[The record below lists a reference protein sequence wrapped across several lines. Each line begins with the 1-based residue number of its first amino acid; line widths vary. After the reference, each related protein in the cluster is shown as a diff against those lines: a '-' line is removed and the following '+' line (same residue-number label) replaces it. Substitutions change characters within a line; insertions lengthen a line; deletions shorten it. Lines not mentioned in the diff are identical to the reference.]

1 MPNLLVEIG
10 TEELPTDALSVVYS
24 NLAAKATE
32 TFQKNRLSFK
42 QVWVQATP
50 RRIAFYIEDLAVR
63 QQDENLELSGPSV
76 EKAYDAEGKPSQA
89 LLGFLK
95 SKEAELRDLE
105 VKDTPRGQF
114 VVIRRALKGKPA
126 VSVLPEVLAELF
138 NSLTFPKNMRWEKS
152 GFRFP
157 RPIRWLVALLDKKV
171 LNFTFCGLKA
181 GSTSYGHRFLS
192 PKSFKVLSADWA
204 LYQKTLAK
212 AHVILDLDERKE
224 LIAKELRTRF
234 KQNDFDEELLHMS
247 AQLVEEPFL
256 LEGSFKKEYLELPK
270 EVLASCMKKNQKI
283 FACKDSAGKLTGKF
297 VAILNG
303 ARAKAGLPRIREDYE
318 GVLESRLKDA
328 RYFYKEDTKEKFE
341 TKLHLLEQVTYL
353 GKLGNMRQK
362 AERLEKFSLE
372 FADFAGHAGMQA
384 DLARAA
390 RLSKIDLMTHLV
402 YEFPDLQGIVGREY
416 SRESGEKKEVA
427 EAVGSQYLPKSLS
440 ENYQDLKKDMNFL
453 GAMLGVADRLDHLV
467 GAFGTGVQVSG
478 SQDPYALRRAGG
490 SLVKII
496 RTFNIHF
503 SLDRILKL
511 SMDLYGSHL
520 TLNPEELKAKLVK
533 FMEERVIFELQ
544 VKPGTKDYEILLA
557 VMKTSADNLSEVFDR
572 FEKLQALFHKDPKPF
587 LKAAKVVERTGNI
600 IKGAK
605 IEGEMDPAVFVE
617 PSEKVLM
624 NILSGKIWE
633 LEAIK
638 DPAKYTVRFGEI
650 FYDAVQEFFSQVMVN
665 AEDTSIRRSRQI
677 LMKTINGLYTQ
688 KIADLSL
695 LSSLDSV

>member
-10 TEELPTDALSVVYS
+10 TEELPTDALNVVYS
-24 NLAAKATE
+24 NLASKATE
-32 TFQKNRLSFK
+32 IFQKNRLSFK
-42 QVWVQATP
+42 QVLVQATP
-50 RRIAFYIEDLAVR
+50 RRIAFYIEDLAAR
-63 QQDENLELSGPSV
+63 QLDENLELSGPSV
-76 EKAYDAEGKPSQA
+76 EKAYDGEGKPTQA

-95 SKEAELRDLE
+95 SKEADLRDLE

-114 VVIRRALKGKPA
+114 VVIRRVLKGKA
-126 VSVLPEVLAELF
+126 TAAVLPEVLAELF

-157 RPIRWLVALLDKKV
+157 RPIRWLVAMLDKKV
-171 LNFTFCGLKA
+171 ISFSFANLKA
-181 GSTSYGHRFLS
+181 GNISYGHRFLS
-192 PKSFKVLSADWA
+192 PKSFKVLSADWT
-204 LYQKTLAK
+204 LYKKALAK
-212 AHVILDLDERKE
+212 AHVILDLDERKNLISEE
-224 LIAKELRTRF
+224 LTKKY
-234 KQNDFDEELLHMS
+234 KQAHFDEELLHTT

-256 LEGSFKKEYLELPK
+256 LEGGFKKEYLELPK

-283 FACKDSAGKLTGKF
+283 FACYGTDGKLNGKF
-297 VAILNG
+297 VAVMNG
-303 ARAKAGLPRIREDYE
+303 ARVKSGLPRIREDYE

-353 GKLGNMRQK
+353 GKLGSMRQK
-362 AERLEKFSLE
+362 AERLEKLALE
-372 FADFAGHAGMQA
+372 FADFAGHAGLQA
-384 DLARAA
+384 DLQRAA
-390 RLSKIDLMTHLV
+390 LLSKIDLMTHLV

-427 EAVGSQYLPKSLS
+427 DAVGSQYLPKSLS

-453 GAMLGVADRLDHLV
+453 GAMLGVLDRLDHLV

-496 RTFNIHF
+496 RAFGIHF
-503 SLDRILKL
+503 SLNRMLDQSIIFYGNLLALK
-511 SMDLYGSHL
+511 
-520 TLNPEELKAKLVK
+520 PEEVKNKLTK
-533 FMEERVIFELQ
+533 FIEERVVFELQ
-544 VKPGTKDYEILLA
+544 VKPGTKDYEILQA
-557 VMKTSADNLSEVFDR
+557 VMKTSSDNLADVFSR
-572 FEKLQALFHKDPKPF
+572 FETLKDLFHKDPKPF

-605 IEGEMDPAVFVE
+605 IEGEIDPALLQE
-617 PSEKVLM
+617 PSEKVLS
-624 NILSGKIWE
+624 NILSGKVWE

-638 DPAKYTVRFGEI
+638 DPAKYTVRFGEV

-665 AEDTSIRRSRQI
+665 AEDTSIRRNRQI
-677 LMKTINGLYTQ
+677 LMKRINSLYAQ

-695 LSSLDSV
+695 LSNLDSV

>member
-1 MPNLLVEIG
+1 MPNLIVEIG
-10 TEELPTDALSVVYS
+10 TEELPTDALNVVYS
-24 NLAAKATE
+24 NLASKATE

-42 QVWVQATP
+42 QVLVQATP
-50 RRIAFYIEDLAVR
+50 RRIAFYIEDLAPR
-63 QQDENLELSGPSV
+63 QLDENLELSGPSV
-76 EKAYDAEGKPSQA
+76 EKAYDGEGKPTQA

-95 SKEAELRDLE
+95 SKEADLRDLE

-114 VVIRRALKGKPA
+114 VVIRRALKGKLTA
-126 VSVLPEVLAELF
+126 SVLPEVLAELF

-157 RPIRWLVALLDKKV
+157 RPIRWLVALLDKKI
-171 LNFTFCGLKA
+171 LNFSFCGLKA
-181 GSTSYGHRFLS
+181 SDVSYGHRFLS
-192 PKSFKVLSADWA
+192 PKSFKVLSADWT
-204 LYQKTLAK
+204 LYKKALAK
-212 AHVILDLDERKE
+212 AHVVLDLDDRKNLISEE
-224 LIAKELRTRF
+224 LQKKY
-234 KQNDFDEELLHMS
+234 KQAHFDEELLHMS

-283 FACKDSAGKLTGKF
+283 FACYGADGKLNGKF

-362 AERLEKFSLE
+362 AERLEKFALE
-372 FADFAGHAGMQA
+372 FADFAGHAGLQA
-384 DLARAA
+384 DLQRAA
-390 RLSKIDLMTHLV
+390 LLSKIDLMTHLV

-427 EAVGSQYLPKSLS
+427 DAVGSQYLPKSLS
-440 ENYQDLKKDMNFL
+440 GNYQDLKKEMNFL
-453 GAMLGVADRLDHLV
+453 GAMLGVLDRLDHLV

-478 SQDPYALRRAGG
+478 SQDPYALRRAAG
-490 SLVKII
+490 SIVKII
-496 RTFNIHF
+496 RAFNLHF
-503 SLDRILKL
+503 SLNRIL
-511 SMDLYGSHL
+511 DQAIIFYGNLL
-520 TLNPEELKAKLVK
+520 TLKPEELKPKLTK
-533 FMEERVIFELQ
+533 FIEERVITELQ

-557 VMKTSADNLSEVFDR
+557 VMKTSSDNLSDVFTR
-572 FEKLQALFHKDPKPF
+572 FEKLQSLFQKEPKPF

-605 IEGEMDPAVFVE
+605 IEGEIDQALLNE
-617 PSEKVLM
+617 PSEKVLS
-624 NILSGKIWE
+624 NILSGKAWE
-633 LEAIK
+633 LEAIQ
-638 DPAKYTVRFGEI
+638 DPGKYTVRFGEL

-665 AEDTSIRRSRQI
+665 AEDTSIRKNRQI
-677 LMKTINGLYTQ
+677 LMKRINGLYTQ

>member
-1 MPNLLVEIG
+1 MSNLLVEIG
-10 TEELPTDALSVVYS
+10 TEELPSDALEVVYS
-24 NLAAKATE
+24 TLAAKASE

-42 QVWVQATP
+42 QVLVQATP

-63 QQDENLELSGPSV
+63 QTDENLELSGPSV
-76 EKAYDAEGKPSQA
+76 EKAYDAEGKPTQA
-89 LLGFLK
+89 LQGFLK
-95 SKEAELRDLE
+95 SKEADLRDLE

-114 VVIRRALKGKPA
+114 VVVRRALKGKPA
-126 VSVLPEVLAELF
+126 VSVLPEILAELF

-157 RPIRWLVALLDKKV
+157 RPIRWLVAMLDKKV
-171 LNFTFCGLKA
+171 ISFSFANLKA
-181 GSTSYGHRFLS
+181 GNTSYGHRFLS
-192 PKSFKVLSADWA
+192 PKPFRILSADWA
-204 LYQKTLAK
+204 LYKKALAK
-212 AHVILDLDERKE
+212 AHVILDLEERKSLISEE
-224 LIAKELRTRF
+224 LTGKY
-234 KQNDFDEELLHMS
+234 KQAHFDEELLELTAH
-247 AQLVEEPFL
+247 LVEEPFL

-283 FACKDSAGKLTGKF
+283 FALYGNDGKLNGKF
-297 VAILNG
+297 AAIMNG
-303 ARAKAGLPRIREDYE
+303 ARAKAALPRIREDYE

-328 RYFYKEDTKEKFE
+328 RYFYKEDTKESFE
-341 TKLHLLEQVTYL
+341 KKIHLLEQVTYL

-362 AERLEKFSLE
+362 AERLEKFALE
-372 FADFAGHAGMQA
+372 FADFAGHAGLQA

-427 EAVGSQYLPKSLS
+427 EAVGAQYLPKSLS

-453 GAMLGVADRLDHLV
+453 GAMLGAVDRLDHLV

-490 SLVKII
+490 SLIKII
-496 RTFNIHF
+496 RAFNIHF
-503 SLDRILKL
+503 SLDRMLEL

-520 TLNPEELKAKLVK
+520 TLKPEELKTK
-533 FMEERVIFELQ
+533 FIKFVEERVIFELQ

-557 VMKTSADNLSEVFDR
+557 VMKTSADNLSDVFDR

-605 IEGEMDPAVFVE
+605 IEGEMDPAVLVQ
-617 PSEKVLM
+617 PSEKVLV
-624 NILSGKIWE
+624 NILSGKVWE

-638 DPAKYTVRFGEI
+638 DPAKYTVRFGEL

-665 AEDTSIRRSRQI
+665 AEDTSIRQNRQI
-677 LMKTINGLYTQ
+677 LMKRINSLYAQ